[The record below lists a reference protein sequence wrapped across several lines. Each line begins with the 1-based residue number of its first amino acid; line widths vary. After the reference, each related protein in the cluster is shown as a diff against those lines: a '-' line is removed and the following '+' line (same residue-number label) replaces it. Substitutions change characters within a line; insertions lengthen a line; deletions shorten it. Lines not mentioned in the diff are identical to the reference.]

1 MQPSSQNT
9 HGIFTLYRIDRWQGW
24 DCQLE
29 SQPHARG
36 KQEKQVLVINFP
48 CVWTEEPL
56 TGHRYGKQ
64 KALYPWGSSKF
75 SPLKVRNIKSTY
87 NKWGHP
93 ALISLWFGLNKVWL
107 CEHLRSAGQLHRLTK
122 DGAAMLLG
130 SAGFRG
136 VTQNWEQI
144 PEGSPSCAVVQPNS
158 ANTPVNYHRR
168 GCRVILLLAIFL
180 ITRIYLKIQ
189 TQNVLSRLASSEN
202 LPEMQIPASHLLLTE
217 SGIQRM
223 GPIGY
228 NTGGCPL
235 GCPMLEFSACIYDYT
250 PLLRNISVLSTS
262 FQISVQG
269 ITL

>member
-1 MQPSSQNT
+1 MQPSSLST
-9 HGIFTLYRIDRWQGW
+9 HGIFTWYGIDLWPGW
-24 DCQLE
+24 DRQSGSQL
-29 SQPHARG
+29 HALG

-48 CVWTEEPL
+48 FAWTKKPL
-56 TGHRYGKQ
+56 TGHRGGKQ
-64 KALYPWGSSKF
+64 KALYCWGSSKF

-87 NKWGHP
+87 NKWSHP
-93 ALISLWFGLNKVWL
+93 ALTSLWFGLNKVWL
-107 CEHLRSAGQLHRLTK
+107 CEHLQSAGQLNRLTE

-144 PEGSPSCAVVQPNS
+144 PAGSPSCAVDQPNP
-158 ANTPVNYHRR
+158 ANTPVNYFRR
-168 GCRVILLLAIFL
+168 GRRAILLLAIFL
-180 ITRIYLKIQ
+180 ITRMYLKIQ

-228 NTGGCPL
+228 NTGGCPP
-235 GCPMLEFSACIYDYT
+235 GCPMLEFSACIYYYT
-250 PLLRNISVLSTS
+250 SLLRNSSV
-262 FQISVQG
+262 
-269 ITL
+269 